1 MKGSSLFYLVV
12 FSLLSVACKPTDEEK
27 AGIRL
32 NNAKFLLEKGDTLN
46 AMLQLDS
53 ISLYPEAKYSANAAK
68 NMAAEINFILL
79 RKKGAEI
86 DSLDARILRM
96 ETAFDKEK
104 TEYDRYVQYIHKK
117 QNQQN
122 ALGRSFI
129 KVHLDERGTLYLSSN
144 YFGKSLLNHYALR
157 VYDGDISA
165 KTDSVPVG
173 SQENHQSDFLDY
185 KWEKVLYLNGRDN
198 GVIEFIATNADRN
211 LKAAFI
217 GRQQQFI
224 VLAAW
229 DKEAVRDAL
238 ALSSALKQKAL
249 LQKEIQVLQKKIPV
263 Q

>member
-1 MKGSSLFYLVV
+1 MKGLSIFYLVV
-12 FSLLSVACKPTDEEK
+12 FVVLFAACKPTDEEK
-27 AGIRL
+27 ARIRL
-32 NNAKFLLEKGDTLN
+32 NNAKFLLEKGDTTN
-46 AMLQLDS
+46 ALLQLDS
-53 ISLYPEAKYSANAAK
+53 IAFYPEAKYSANAAK
-68 NMAAEINFILL
+68 NLAAEINFSLL
-79 RKKGAEI
+79 QNKEVEL
-86 DSLDARILRM
+86 DSLNVKIALL

-104 TEYDRYVQYIHKK
+104 TEYDRYIQYIHKK

-198 GVIEFIATNADRN
+198 GVIQFIANNADRN

-224 VLAAW
+224 VLSAW
-229 DKEAVRDAL
+229 DKEAVSEAL
-238 ALSSALKQKAL
+238 VLSTALKQKAE
-249 LQKEIQVLQKKIPV
+249 LQKEIQVLQKKVPV

>member
-1 MKGSSLFYLVV
+1 MKGSSIFYLVV
-12 FSLLSVACKPTDEEK
+12 FVLLFAACKPTDEEK
-27 AGIRL
+27 ARIRL
-32 NNAKFLLEKGDTLN
+32 NNAKFLLEKGDTVN

-68 NMAAEINFILL
+68 NLAAEINFSLL
-79 RKKGAEI
+79 QKKEVE
-86 DSLDARILRM
+86 LDTLEAKIARL
-96 ETAFDKEK
+96 ETSFDKEK

-157 VYDGDISA
+157 IYDGDISA

-173 SQENHQSDFLDY
+173 SPENHQSDFLDY
-185 KWEKVLYLNGRDN
+185 KWEKVLYSGGKDN
-198 GVIEFIATNADRN
+198 GVTEFIAANTDRN
-211 LKAAFI
+211 LKAVFI

-224 VLAAW
+224 VLATW
-229 DKEAVRDAL
+229 DKDAVREAL
-238 ALSSALKQKAL
+238 ALSTLMKQKAA
-249 LQKEIQVLQKKIPV
+249 LQKEIQVLQKKVPV